1 VKVTFVRPNLYDT
14 RSGDAMEPLV
24 FAVLQSLTPPG
35 VETVLHD
42 ERLAP
47 IPYDEPTDLAA
58 LTVETYT
65 ARRAYQIATEYRRRG
80 VPVVMGGYQPTF
92 LPDEALRFADAV
104 VQGDAEGIWPRVLA
118 DAAAGRLQRVYR
130 QDGFAPLGGRSPDR
144 SIFAGKRYAPVS
156 VVQYG
161 RGCRYACE
169 FCSIRAF
176 YGSSLRQRPID
187 EVVAELGGL
196 GRRHVFFA
204 DDNLFVDVPRTK
216 ALLEALVPLRLRWSC
231 QVSIDLTADAE
242 LMRLMERSGC
252 TTALVGF
259 ESLKAGNLRQMKKAW
274 NLRSGSYE
282 RAVRTLH
289 DAGVMVYGTFIL
301 GYDEDGPD
309 DFERAVEFAM
319 DQRLF
324 LANFNPLT
332 PTPGAAL
339 FDRLRREGRL
349 LHEAWWLDP
358 DFRYGEATFRPR
370 GMTPEQLTEG
380 CWRARRQFNT
390 WSSFAR
396 RLWNPR
402 MALRSAHRVGLF
414 AVANWVSRREIHAKQ
429 GRGLGASGPLEAA

>member
-1 VKVTFVRPNLYDT
+1 MKVTFVRPNLYDA
-14 RSGDAMEPLV
+14 RSRDAMEPLV
-24 FAVLQSLTPPG
+24 FAVLQSLTPPE

-42 ERLAP
+42 ERLEA

-65 ARRAYQIATEYRRRG
+65 ARRAYQIAAEYRRRG
-80 VPVVMGGYQPTF
+80 VRVVMGGFQPTF

-104 VQGDAEGIWPRVLA
+104 VQGDAEGVWPQVLA
-118 DAAAGRLQRVYR
+118 DAAAGRLHRLYR
-130 QDGFAPLGGRSPDR
+130 SDGFMPLGGRLPDR

-156 VVQYG
+156 IVQYG
-161 RGCRYACE
+161 RGCRYACD

-176 YGSSLRQRPID
+176 YDSSQRQRPID
-187 EVVAELGGL
+187 EIVTELGGL
-196 GRRHVFFA
+196 GRRYVFFA

-216 ALLEALVPLRLRWSC
+216 ALLAALVPLGLRWSC
-231 QVSIDLTADAE
+231 QISIDLTGDAE
-242 LMRLMERSGC
+242 LMRLLERSGC

-274 NLRSGSYE
+274 SLRPGGHA
-282 RAVRTLH
+282 RAVRVLQ
-289 DAGVMVYGTFIL
+289 DAGVMVYGTFVF
-301 GYDEDGPD
+301 GYDEDEPD
-309 DFERAVEFAM
+309 DFERAVEFAVS
-319 DQRLF
+319 QRLF

-339 FDRLRREGRL
+339 FERLRREGRL

-358 DFRYGEATFRPR
+358 DWHYGEATFRPR
-370 GMTPEQLTEG
+370 GMSPVQLTDG

-390 WSSFAR
+390 WSSFAQ
-396 RLWNPR
+396 RLWSPR
-402 MALRSAHRVGLF
+402 TTLRSAHRVGLF

-429 GRGLGASGPLEAA
+429 GRGLGAPGPLETA